1 MKVIIRYV
9 IRKYKSGVYISE
21 GISYGKLTYTVMQER
36 PDKNKSKYYEIDVFI
51 WKDKSKEVLE
61 NKRHVKEDKRKRFT
75 LNIEQFSPY
84 LNTNLEVTSGY
95 EEVEASQDGI
105 KILGIT

>member
-9 IRKYKSGVYISE
+9 IRKYKFGVYISE

-61 NKRHVKEDKRKRFT
+61 NKRHVKEDNRKRFT

-84 LNTNLEVTSGY
+84 LSTNLEVTS
-95 EEVEASQDGI
+95 
-105 KILGIT
+105 